1 MAKLHRELSVTNRI
15 LRGISS
21 GFVLTAVSTLVA
33 VIQLRLILE
42 YLHSDIAGI
51 WLLFITI
58 GSYIAFLDMGISP
71 TIGREISF
79 VLGFKH
85 LDEQHKRAEVAS
97 LIATCARLFDLLSAM
112 AFMLALI
119 VGGWFFWHVTP
130 VGSQSNIEIAWCIF
144 ALGGS
149 LNLLGGPIFAALYG
163 LGNIATERLI
173 RSLTLLVGL
182 AIMVLFLKLGF
193 GIVGLAV
200 IWSVQ
205 GLAAM
210 LISRSILHARYPYLH
225 GSKGVISMA
234 VARKIALPSLKWAA
248 MGFGAILILQTD
260 NVVIAAVIGT
270 PAIPSYVAVA
280 KIVTVLMTLS
290 LVIVSSSSPFLSK
303 SYAAADMDAFKILLL
318 RNVRYSMG
326 LLVILSAFIATF
338 GDKIVNLWLGEGHF
352 AGFPVLWTLLTMT
365 LLEVHHVTLATGTMA
380 TGKIAFAWTALIAG
394 GLNIIISII
403 LAQRLGL
410 WGVALGTM
418 IAQMLTNNWYAPYV
432 TLTLFNIPFLRYFA
446 TVILPIFVLII
457 VSIGINVVSRYL
469 TAKYGDM
476 ISLLISGCFT
486 IPSTTLT
493 ALALL
498 TTASERQIMLRMIL
512 NMRKAL

>member
-85 LDEQHKRAEVAS
+85 FDEQHKRAEVTS

-112 AFMLALI
+112 AFMLALM

-149 LNLLGGPIFAALYG
+149 LNLLGGPTFAALYG

-173 RSLTLLVGL
+173 RSVTLLVGL
-182 AIMVLFLKLGF
+182 AIMVLFLNLGF

-210 LISRSILHARYPYLH
+210 LIARRILHVRYPYLH

-270 PAIPSYVAVA
+270 PAIPSYVAAA

-290 LVIVSSSSPFLSK
+290 LMIVSSSSPFLSK
-303 SYAAADMDAFKILLL
+303 SYAAADMDTFKILLL
-318 RNVRYSMG
+318 RNVRYGMG
-326 LLVILSAFIATF
+326 LLVILSAFIAIF
-338 GDKIVNLWLGEGHF
+338 GDKIINLWLGLGHF

-380 TGKIAFAWTALIAG
+380 TGKIAFAWAALIAG
-394 GLNIIISII
+394 SLNIIISVI

-432 TLTLFNIPFLRYFA
+432 TLTLFNIPFVRYFS
-446 TVILPIFVLII
+446 TVILPIFVLVI
-457 VSIGINVVSRYL
+457 VSIGINVVLRYV

-476 ISLLISGCFT
+476 VSLLISGCSA

-498 TTASERQIMLRMIL
+498 TTASERQTMLRMIR